1 MAHLHRKILD
11 ATQFT
16 SFSCSFWQKFGQIIG
31 WHSPPPWENLDPPL
45 GEGEGVYEF
54 NERDMKYVLEKYV
67 VVVKNLLNLLRGKLN
82 PIEFV
87 NSCTGML

>member
-1 MAHLHRKILD
+1 MQLLAKIWPNNRL
-11 ATQFT
+11 AF
-16 SFSCSFWQKFGQIIG
+16 
-31 WHSPPPWENLDPPL
+31 PPWENLDPPL

-87 NSCTGML
+87 KSCTGML